1 MTEIV
6 WRSDKGAAGTG
17 GVTGLAETKLLDAK
31 PMLLVSASK
40 DLQNTWLQME
50 FFKPQSS
57 IGGAGVPFQ
66 GSIEL

>member
-40 DLQNTWLQME
+40 DLQ
-50 FFKPQSS
+50 
-57 IGGAGVPFQ
+57 
-66 GSIEL
+66 